1 MNRRARSTSATGS
14 PGRSERWGVWGAIS
28 GSPKLMARGWA
39 VAALDL
45 VFPARCPVCHATLGA
60 GRRDPLCGACWT
72 AIVRIEPPFC
82 ARCGLALWL
91 LGGPEMAPQTP
102 QRSARPGESVTLL
115 DPGPRSAR
123 PGEPVAL
130 LDPGPRSARPGEPV
144 ALLGPVALLDGASY
158 CGACL
163 VAPPAFDWA
172 RAAGVYGGALRDA
185 VQRFKFGR
193 RPALAR
199 PLAAL
204 VLEQCAAAVP
214 ADAVLVPVPLA
225 RERERERGFN
235 QAALLAERVAA
246 GLRASLRTRWLAR
259 TRATPPQTALS
270 ATERRVNVRGAF
282 VASTSAAGIDI
293 VLVDDVLTTGAT
305 ASECARALRAAG
317 ARSVGVLTVARVS

>member
-1 MNRRARSTSATGS
+1 
-14 PGRSERWGVWGAIS
+14 
-28 GSPKLMARGWA
+28 MAHGWA

-45 VFPARCPVCHATLGA
+45 VFPARCPVCQATLGA
-60 GRRDPLCGACWT
+60 GRRDPLCGACWNG
-72 AIVRIEPPFC
+72 IVRIEPPIC
-82 ARCGLALWL
+82 ARCGLAVE

-102 QRSARPGESVTLL
+102 QRSERHGLPGALL
-115 DPGPRSAR
+115 DPTPQRSER

-130 LDPGPRSARPGEPV
+130 LDSTPQRLERPWPPVPR
-144 ALLGPVALLDGASY
+144 LDGSRQ
-158 CGACL
+158 CGAC
-163 VAPPAFDWA
+163 VAAPPAFDWA
-172 RAAGVYGGALRDA
+172 RAAGVYAGPLRDA

-204 VLEQCAAAVP
+204 VLEQCVAAVP
-214 ADAVLVPVPLA
+214 EGTVLVPVPLA

-235 QAALLAERVAA
+235 QAALLAERLAA
-246 GLRASLRTRWLAR
+246 ALRAPLRTRWLAR
-259 TRATPPQTALS
+259 TRATPPQTALN

-282 VASTSAAGIDI
+282 VASTSTAGIDI

-305 ASECARALRAAG
+305 AAECTRALRAAG